1 MLGEAREMH
10 CPFGR
15 QRKKL
20 DTNTERVPT
29 LLVTLSIRINMT

>member
-10 CPFGR
+10 CPLW
-15 QRKKL
+15 QTKKKL